1 MLQNRTLLIVGEYL
15 KKSFILIALPIL
27 PVGVMKDFQNLSTI
41 INNSIFIEIQP
52 NFNAKWA
59 LYSIIDGTNLVE
71 FEVGEGC
78 F

>member
-1 MLQNRTLLIVGEYL
+1 MNAW
-15 KKSFILIALPIL
+15 KSFSLIALPVL
-27 PVGVMKDFQNLSTI
+27 PGGITKDFQNFYQLLWITLSI
-41 INNSIFIEIQP
+41 LIEIQP

-59 LYSIIDGTNLVE
+59 LYSIIDGANLVE